1 MKFKDKTILILF
13 LAVFASCKKDFD
25 KINTNPNSPVT
36 TNTEFL
42 MSDVI
47 VSSAYAYQ
55 ENAVD
60 RRPASA
66 ARYLTL
72 VRNTGYDLF
81 VWGPVDW
88 GDIYSRLAVN
98 KTLMET
104 ATGRGENQYIAI
116 GKIMKAFNFGYL
128 TDLYGDVPYAQALKS
143 KESNIIHPE
152 YDKQENI
159 YPDLLKELRDANDL
173 LKNST
178 AEINVK
184 GDVLYKGKTLQW
196 RKFANTLRLRM
207 LLRISKVYPQAFTE
221 MQEIISNP
229 VNYPVFENSND
240 NAEIVYLGT
249 TAGYSWPGGPLAM
262 IDFDYLKTKVS
273 KELVDRLIQ
282 RNDPRLGVWV
292 EPVKSTVGSTV
303 DFNKY
308 VGVPNA
314 IDAPSNY
321 NGGEDHVST
330 FSSSFFRKNGGST
343 NPALKAS
350 FITYTEMCFI
360 LAEAMQLGKIIVPGE
375 TAESMYYKGIR
386 ESMSAYGV
394 GTVAATGNYYDQSLV
409 KYNGTLEQLITQKWL
424 AMLFKG
430 AEGWFDQRRTGFPAF
445 VPGPLAGGSGIP
457 KRYVYPDAESA
468 LNNDNY
474 KKAISVFG
482 TDVESTLM
490 WYLK

>member
-1 MKFKDKTILILF
+1 M
-13 LAVFASCKKDFD
+13 
-25 KINTNPNSPVT
+25 
-36 TNTEFL
+36 
-42 MSDVI
+42 
-47 VSSAYAYQ
+47 
-55 ENAVD
+55 
-60 RRPASA
+60 
-66 ARYLTL
+66 
-72 VRNTGYDLF
+72 
-81 VWGPVDW
+81 
-88 GDIYSRLAVN
+88 
-98 KTLMET
+98 
-104 ATGRGENQYIAI
+104 
-116 GKIMKAFNFGYL
+116 
-128 TDLYGDVPYAQALKS
+128 
-143 KESNIIHPE
+143 
-152 YDKQENI
+152 
-159 YPDLLKELRDANDL
+159 
-173 LKNST
+173 
-178 AEINVK
+178 
-184 GDVLYKGKTLQW
+184 
-196 RKFANTLRLRM
+196 
-207 LLRISKVYPQAFTE
+207 
-221 MQEIISNP
+221 
-229 VNYPVFENSND
+229 
-240 NAEIVYLGT
+240 
-249 TAGYSWPGGPLAM
+249 
-262 IDFDYLKTKVS
+262 
-273 KELVDRLIQ
+273 
-282 RNDPRLGVWV
+282 WV

-350 FITYTEMCFI
+350 FITYTEICFI
-360 LAEAMQLGKIIVPGE
+360 LAEAMQLGKITVPGE

-394 GTVAATGNYYDQSLV
+394 GTVAATGNYYDQPLV